1 MISGSR
7 QKVLVIRSR
16 IVPLLSLDPNLL
28 GPTLITAETLPT
40 NITDTASIPS
50 QPLLAQPMVAVTYW
64 KWDNEG
70 QELISCSPQC
80 STQSAPLPKGP
91 HPTLCRPHLRNRWVH
106 SGQAHTS
113 HRLFHGSPL
122 GSGIPRCPGACLGT
136 ARGLSTLHLDPLG
149 TAHIVCQRSL
159 GNSRAPVGAGEW
171 EGKERGPG

>member
-7 QKVLVIRSR
+7 QKVLVIWSR

-28 GPTLITAETLPT
+28 GPTLITAGTLPT

-50 QPLLAQPMVAVTYW
+50 QPLLAQSVVTVTHW

-80 STQSAPLPKGP
+80 SAQSAPLPKGP
-91 HPTLCRPHLRNRWVH
+91 HPTLCRPHLQNRWVH

-136 ARGLSTLHLDPLG
+136 VHGLSTLHLDPLG
-149 TAHIVCQRSL
+149 TAHTVCQRSL
-159 GNSRAPVGAGEW
+159 GSSRAPVGAGEW